1 MRFLPFLFS
10 SPLLFLYAFL
20 FDFYTQISR
29 IMKKQKFIEATNH
42 FDLISDE
49 IMFMILDLL
58 SSNPIDLKSFSLTCK
73 SFYTVESNHRKILK
87 SLRSEHLPSVL
98 KRYTQLT
105 HLDFSL
111 SPRVTDASL
120 AIISKACNSKLRSID
135 LSRSKL
141 FSATGLLSLATSC
154 VNLVEI
160 DLSNATELRD
170 AAAVA
175 LAKAKNL
182 EKLWLGRCKLI
193 TDMGIGCIAVGC
205 TKLRFISLKW
215 CMSIGDLGV
224 GLIAV
229 KCEQIRSMDLS
240 YVPVNF
246 RLFFCLFYVCALNWF
261 FFSNFTCEVSSKK
274 KLTME

>member
-1 MRFLPFLFS
+1 MKRQRRFTEP
-10 SPLLFLYAFL
+10 
-20 FDFYTQISR
+20 
-29 IMKKQKFIEATNH
+29 TNP
-42 FDLISDE
+42 FDLVSDE
-49 IMFMILDLL
+49 IIFTILDLL
-58 SSNPIDLKSFSLTCK
+58 SSNPIDLKSFSLACK
-73 SFYTVESNHRKILK
+73 SFYSVEAKHRKLLK
-87 SLRSEHLPSVL
+87 PLRSEHLPTVL
-98 KRYTQLT
+98 KRYTQLA

-135 LSRSKL
+135 LSRSKF
-141 FSATGLLSLATSC
+141 FSATGLLSLATNC
-154 VNLVEI
+154 TNLVEI

-229 KCEQIRSMDLS
+229 KCEQIRSLDLS
-240 YVPVNF
+240 YMQVICFV
-246 RLFFCLFYVCALNWF
+246 LALNGF
-261 FFSNFTCEVSSKK
+261 FFRDFADGVRQYIHFSV
-274 KLTME
+274 